1 MIHFVAS
8 ARQALQPFWGYFLV
22 VETQKGEPGVRY
34 QNTVLGEIL
43 KVIPRRVFG
52 SIVSQHQGDRYGKD
66 FHSWDHLVTLLYGQL
81 GGVSSLRELVELWNV
96 QTPHHYHLGTGP
108 VCRSTFSDAN
118 QRRPSA
124 IFADLFAHL
133 TDLASRSLRH
143 DGKQV
148 LRLIDATPIPLASM
162 HEWASWNGRTR
173 GLKAHVVYDPNL
185 DRPVHLEIT
194 SSTVND
200 VMIARDLSIER
211 GAIYVFDKAY
221 VDYHWWHRLHNARC
235 IFITRPKTN
244 VPFTVIKKRRLSKS
258 ARDASIF
265 SDAIVRLASQ
275 QKTSL
280 PINLRR
286 IELRRDDGRVL
297 TNPHQRSQTLR
308 RQNRRSL
315 SKALADRAVVPMD
328 QAASENPRL
337 LRPIRKRR
345 PPADLRSLD
354 CLPAAAH
361 RRCRKPIQN
370 FGPPLCR
377 SRSIPALRAQPDR
390 PHRQATAAKIPF
402 HKAFAQPNGLRL
414 CLVFT
419 GQPCAFAGMTIERF
433 GDPI

>member
-286 IELRRDDGRVL
+286 IELHRDDGRVL
-297 TNPHQRSQTLR
+297 TILTN
-308 RQNRRSL
+308 
-315 SKALADRAVVPMD
+315 
-328 QAASENPRL
+328 
-337 LRPIRKRR
+337 
-345 PPADLRSLD
+345 DLKHS
-354 CLPAAAH
+354 
-361 RRCRKPIQN
+361 
-370 FGPPLCR
+370 
-377 SRSIPALRAQPDR
+377 
-390 PHRQATAAKIPF
+390 AAKIAALYRKRWQIELLFRWIKQHLKIRVFFGRSENAVRLQIFAALIAYLLLRIVAAASRSKISALRFVDLVRSRLFERSPIARIDKPPPRKPRSAK
-402 HKAFAQPNGLRL
+402 HSPSQMAFAY
-414 CLVFT
+414 
-419 GQPCAFAGMTIERF
+419 A
-433 GDPI
+433 